1 VMFAWQNFIG
11 QNSEHQNWK
20 LPGLAVTPMEQA
32 FNIAKFD
39 LELSLFE
46 QNEQIVGAL
55 NYATALFDQPTIERH
70 IGYLHTVLQA
80 MVADH
85 QQPVGKIDLLSPVE
99 RRLLLETWHTTET

>member
-1 VMFAWQNFIG
+1 VMFAW

-20 LPGLAVTPMEQA
+20 LPGLAVTPMEQVV
-32 FNIAKFD
+32 NKVNFD

-85 QQPVGKIDLLSPVE
+85 QQRIREINILSPVE
-99 RRLLLETWHTTET
+99 RRLLLEMWHTTET